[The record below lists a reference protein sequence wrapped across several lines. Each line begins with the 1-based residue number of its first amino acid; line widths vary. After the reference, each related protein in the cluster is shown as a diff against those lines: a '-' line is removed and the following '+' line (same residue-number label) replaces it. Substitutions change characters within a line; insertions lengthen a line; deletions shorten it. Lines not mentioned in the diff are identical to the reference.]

1 MVIIMKYEILFVN
14 NEFKEIID
22 DKLVQEM
29 LEMKD
34 DEFNHKQ
41 FQYFFLSLTKSQIIQ
56 TIKDR
61 LNNRNDIII
70 DDEIIIYKNQITNE
84 VSKITFLN
92 DKAFIDCERYD
103 NPLILALNNSFNVL
117 LHEINC

>member
-1 MVIIMKYEILFVN
+1 MKYEILFVN

-34 DEFNHKQ
+34 DEFNHRQ

>member
-1 MVIIMKYEILFVN
+1 MKYEILFVN

-41 FQYFFLSLTKSQIIQ
+41 FKYFFLPIDKAKILEILKTK
-56 TIKDR
+56 
-61 LNNRNDIII
+61 LGMRNDIII

-84 VSKITFLN
+84 VSKITFVN
-92 DKAFIDCERYD
+92 DKAFIDCESYD
-103 NPLILALNNSFNVL
+103 NPLILALNNTFNVL

>member
-61 LNNRNDIII
+61 LNNRSDIII

>member
-1 MVIIMKYEILFVN
+1 MKYEILFVN

-41 FQYFFLSLTKSQIIQ
+41 FQYFFLLVTKSQIIQ

>member
-1 MVIIMKYEILFVN
+1 MKYEILLVN

-22 DKLVQEM
+22 DKLVKEM

-41 FQYFFLSLTKSQIIQ
+41 FQYFFLPINKAKILEILKTK
-56 TIKDR
+56 
-61 LNNRNDIII
+61 LGMRNDIII
-70 DDEIIIYKNQITNE
+70 DDEIVIYKNQITNE
-84 VSKITFLN
+84 TSKITFIDN
-92 DKAFIDCERYD
+92 KAYIECENYN
-103 NPLILALNNSFNVL
+103 NPLILAIDNEFNIL

>member
-1 MVIIMKYEILFVN
+1 MVIIMKYEILLVN

-22 DKLVQEM
+22 DKLVKEM

-41 FQYFFLSLTKSQIIQ
+41 FKYFFLPIDKAKILEILK
-56 TIKDR
+56 IK
-61 LNNRNDIII
+61 LGMRNDIII
-70 DDEIIIYKNQITNE
+70 DDEIVIYKNQITNE
-84 VSKITFLN
+84 TSKITFVD
-92 DKAFIDCERYD
+92 DKAYIECVNYN
-103 NPLILALNNSFNVL
+103 NPLILAIDNEFNIL

>member
-1 MVIIMKYEILFVN
+1 MKYEILFVN

-56 TIKDR
+56 AIKDK
-61 LNNRNDIII
+61 LNTRNDIII

-103 NPLILALNNSFNVL
+103 NPLILALNNNFNVL